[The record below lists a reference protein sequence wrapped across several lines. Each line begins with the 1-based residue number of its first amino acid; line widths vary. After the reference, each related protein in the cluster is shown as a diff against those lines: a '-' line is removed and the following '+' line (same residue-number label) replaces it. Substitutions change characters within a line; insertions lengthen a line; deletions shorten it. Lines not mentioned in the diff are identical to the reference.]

1 VTPVSEI
8 GPYRFKPATISETL
22 MNDYA
27 DEVRRPAP
35 VAARI
40 NANA

>member
-8 GPYRFKPATISETL
+8 GPYRFKPGKISETL

-27 DEVRRPAP
+27 EEVRRPAP
-35 VAARI
+35 AR
-40 NANA
+40 ASA